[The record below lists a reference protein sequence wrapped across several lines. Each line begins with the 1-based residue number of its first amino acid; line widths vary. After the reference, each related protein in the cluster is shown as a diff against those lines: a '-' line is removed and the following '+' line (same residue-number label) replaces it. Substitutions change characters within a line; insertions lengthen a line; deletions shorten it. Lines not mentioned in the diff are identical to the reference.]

1 MMHSKEVFKVRAL
14 IWYFLFKSVEY
25 TFKSITWVASSLLT
39 RDKSEIE
46 YRFGLMYDTVIN
58 VIEKTLTDLALKYP
72 EIKEMTPNYTWSA

>member
-1 MMHSKEVFKVRAL
+1 MNITL
-14 IWYFLFKSVEY
+14 
-25 TFKSITWVASSLLT
+25 SITWVTSSLLT

-72 EIKEMTPNYTWSA
+72 EIKEMTPNYTWSAELGRDHCYNTNSS